1 MIFTRIHLAV
11 VISLVTA
18 ALSSASSDATTLNTT
33 DRGWYTQ
40 NNVHQVNNDNYLT
53 GQVGATDYHD
63 FFIFD
68 LTGITGTITSA
79 TLHLFEPA
87 GNNPLAGSG
96 GFLSTQASETFQV
109 FIYTGNITA
118 LSAGSATYNGLVSG
132 TLAGSVSVSKAND
145 GTFVDVTL
153 SAAALAA
160 LTIGEGGQFAFG
172 GDLLGVPVDQTSAR
186 FVFGNSSV
194 DDIGPPDGNTQL
206 ILTTSD
212 SAPVPGPTVGAG
224 VPGAILAFG
233 GLLGWMRRRKPALA
247 T

>member
-1 MIFTRIHLAV
+1 MMFGRTGLAV
-11 VISLVTA
+11 VISLA
-18 ALSSASSDATTLNTT
+18 ALSSAPSNATTLNTT
-33 DRGWYTQ
+33 DRGWY
-40 NNVHQVNNDNYLT
+40 NNQTNNHFTDDNYIA
-53 GQVGATDYHD
+53 GQIGATDYHD
-63 FFIFD
+63 FFTFD

-87 GNNPLAGSG
+87 GNNPLTGSG

-118 LSAGSATYNGLVSG
+118 LSAGAATYNGLVSG

-145 GTFVDVTL
+145 GTFVDVSL
-153 SAAALAA
+153 NAAALAA
-160 LTIGEGGQFAFG
+160 LTVAEGGQFAFG
-172 GDLLGVPVDQTSAR
+172 GDLLGVPSDQTSAR

-206 ILTTSD
+206 ILTTA

-224 VPGAILAFG
+224 ASSFALAA
-233 GLLGWMRRRKPALA
+233 LVLGWLVRRRAQQMV
-247 T
+247 